1 STVNRSSTCKSP
13 LSTTSSPAPPA
24 AQGMNT
30 GIFTGTSMFVVTA
43 AWAGCTISDRRPSA
57 KMGSTQRKFVDR
69 IDFAPIGS
77 PSLLTRGGFQVF
89 LVGFDA
95 DGALPQGVAQFLS
108 GKLLFEEAEMSVLPT
123 VLLSSFR
130 LFQNRRKGIPFRR
143 KKRP

>member
-1 STVNRSSTCKSP
+1 
-13 LSTTSSPAPPA
+13 
-24 AQGMNT
+24 MNT

-130 LFQNRRKGIPFRR
+130 TPDQVCRKLQSRPDRRSMYSYLSRLRDKACWSEVLIRAVVG
-143 KKRP
+143 